1 MTKEEIEN
9 DLELSKEREHA
20 AHELKVLEFDLEKER
35 LLKQIELDKLKNER
49 EEEIFEAGRNSYN
62 TKSFVIQNEVD
73 SHNAAHQKRMNEV
86 EAKNSIS
93 KGRRDRIF
101 GWFKLFLLFLI
112 TIFLILLLATALY
125 RVYRWVVEEPLIKH
139 VEVEKIVEKEVE
151 VEKIVEVE
159 VEKIVEKE
167 VEVEVEKI
175 VEKEVEVEVE
185 KIVEKEVEVEVEVE
199 KVVVPEECTQI
210 RRNGK
215 IFINCDG
222 VKIDGVSTLEESGLE
237 NIPELLTD

>member
-9 DLELSKEREHA
+9 NLELSKEREHA

-49 EEEIFEAGRNSYN
+49 EEEIFEAGKNSYN

-93 KGRRDRIF
+93 KGRRDRIL

-151 VEKIVEVE
+151 VEKIVEKEVVE
-159 VEKIVEKE
+159 VEKIVEK
-167 VEVEVEKI
+167 
-175 VEKEVEVEVE
+175 
-185 KIVEKEVEVEVEVE
+185 EVEVEVE

-222 VKIDGVSTLEESGLE
+222 VKIDGVSTLDESGLE
-237 NIPELLTD
+237 KIPELLTD